1 MSNFSCFWNY
11 PSKSNVLAFF
21 EMTLANKIKIKLVTL
36 SHTFGRLEKNNICDS
51 FLPLL
56 PESLICLKVFFLAT
70 LKKLV
75 AASQPLFGRREEE
88 KKNSKLEIKRSCEN
102 QKKKISWNQMEI
114 CEKQVKMCVNKNY
127 LEVKFWQL
135 EKIRKEDMCEIWWP
149 NIWFW
154 YLANLNWIFH

>member
-1 MSNFSCFWNY
+1 M
-11 PSKSNVLAFF
+11 AFF
-21 EMTLANKIKIKLVTL
+21 DMTLTSKIKIKLVTL

-102 QKKKISWNQMEI
+102 QKKKFREI
-114 CEKQVKMCVNKNY
+114 KWKFVKNKLKCV
-127 LEVKFWQL
+127 
-135 EKIRKEDMCEIWWP
+135 
-149 NIWFW
+149 
-154 YLANLNWIFH
+154 

>member
-1 MSNFSCFWNY
+1 M
-11 PSKSNVLAFF
+11 AFF
-21 EMTLANKIKIKLVTL
+21 DMTLTSKIKIKLVTL

-56 PESLICLKVFFLAT
+56 PESYMFEGFLLSHSQKACGGLT
-70 LKKLV
+70 
-75 AASQPLFGRREEE
+75 ASLWEKRRGE
-88 KKNSKLEIKRSCEN
+88 KKFKIRDKTIMWKP
-102 QKKKISWNQMEI
+102 KKKISWNQMEI